1 MTLGFKQYFP
11 WHTEKDP
18 APTNF
23 REKIITCAMMQR
35 SKYGGLPEGTPFQS
49 IIIDGEINYIPFLHK
64 IHTMRSDPHNRW
76 KAGRKIEM
84 VYRGAGYKIL
94 DHFNKGIPEL
104 EVCKRVQEVSIVW
117 YRYHLKPLT
126 ILNNKGGSAEVPVVK
141 IDGREISGHEV
152 EILARNDGFN
162 SVEDFFRWFNKDW
175 SGKIIHFTDFRY

>member
-18 APTNF
+18 APTYF
-23 REKIITCAMMQR
+23 REKIQLC
-35 SKYGGLPEGTPFQS
+35 GTGAEPGKKVLCDFTKGFHKVPQ
-49 IIIDGEINYIPFLHK
+49 IEIYPK

-104 EVCKRVQEVSIVW
+104 EKCVSTQRIIIKDMRHLPIGKRAFGQHDFLI
-117 YRYHLKPLT
+117 T
-126 ILNNKGGSAEVPVVK
+126 IDNRMLSFAEQQK
-141 IDGREISGHEV
+141 
-152 EILARNDGFN
+152 LARNDGFN